1 MRRMV
6 SILGR
11 ERDLQPGEFG
21 LEFGFGGLVDEG
33 QFTPVLATQ
42 LELLDAKTG
51 LAVLNEGV
59 PALGNC
65 DRFSSHKC

>member
-1 MRRMV
+1 MM
-6 SILGR
+6 IIMLGR
-11 ERDLQPGEFG
+11 ERDFEPGEFG

-33 QFTPVLATQ
+33 QLTPVLATQ

-59 PALGNC
+59 PAFSDC
-65 DRFSSHKC
+65 DRFSSHKD